1 MTLGDLISEG
11 AFTVVSGLNEKCLLK
26 CYKSS
31 LLADVRNTMKFT
43 MLSDLFNV
51 SIAEN
56 SLHVYLNDWLYL
68 IKAISIAFKFYMFA
82 MFIIKTV
89 DSVKSFE
96 QDNKKKFKRCSF
108 ETKINKF

>member
-1 MTLGDLISEG
+1 MGQHHVFISINFLTKGRCRNGLINMTLGDLISEG

-56 SLHVYLNDWLYL
+56 SLHVYLND
-68 IKAISIAFKFYMFA
+68 
-82 MFIIKTV
+82 
-89 DSVKSFE
+89 
-96 QDNKKKFKRCSF
+96 
-108 ETKINKF
+108 